1 MLVINEDLLA
11 IEDAI
16 DQLVNDIK
24 QTKEYKNYCQL
35 RNVVKEDSNLQADLA
50 FLGN

>member
-16 DQLVNDIK
+16 DRLVNDIK
-24 QTKEYKNYCQL
+24 QTKDIKLIVN
-35 RNVVKEDSNLQADLA
+35 
-50 FLGN
+50 